1 MPALRNR
8 SFRLAKRHFR
18 CRWVFRFG
26 SGPIQNEAAAFDW
39 RAPCEC
45 ASGLKPCSQKLRKSA
60 LKPLKSL
67 VRVNLCARRNA
78 SPTARER
85 RSLQSPPRFAPLV
98 EFRIRDRP
106 RSPPGYAE
114 PLTARN
120 RRANLR
126 RPISSSIIICG
137 SEREPDTHRRQQACE
152 FASSGRCDRRKTCA
166 TGSRA
171 NRIRL
176 SLDFRSLVWTA
187 GVEPAQSL
195 AEGRPAKLND
205 FDRPAL
211 SPDTSPQGPER
222 PRLQRLTGRG
232 ISKRR
237 ANRAASVVLGRSKRR
252 RDFGP
257 LA

>member
-1 MPALRNR
+1 M
-8 SFRLAKRHFR
+8 
-18 CRWVFRFG
+18 
-26 SGPIQNEAAAFDW
+26 
-39 RAPCEC
+39 RASE
-45 ASGLKPCSQKLRKSA
+45 
-60 LKPLKSL
+60 
-67 VRVNLCARRNA
+67 NA
-78 SPTARER
+78 SPTRQGKAEPAISSAFRPSR
-85 RSLQSPPRFAPLV
+85 RVPYP
-98 EFRIRDRP
+98 DRP

-252 RDFGP
+252 RHFGRF
-257 LA
+257 A